1 LVADK
6 AAVSLATAFP
16 RALFFLAAR
25 GRPASS
31 FSSRFAR
38 ATAALETI
46 SFFGGF
52 RFLPLGFAACVC
64 LAAFLLLAVLRGR
77 LEGAPLFGRE
87 DSFAMRGSMN
97 LYTSG
102 KQYPNVCEP

>member
-1 LVADK
+1 LVVDK
-6 AAVSLATAFP
+6 AAVSFAVAFP
-16 RALFFLAAR
+16 RALFFFVAR
-25 GRPASS
+25 GGPASS

-46 SFFGGF
+46 SFFGAF
-52 RFLPLGFAACVC
+52 RFLPLGFAGCVC
-64 LAAFLLLAVLRGR
+64 LAAFLLVAVLRRR
-77 LEGAPLFGRE
+77 LEGAPIFGRE
-87 DSFAMRGSMN
+87 GRFAMRGSMN